1 MDQASEAKAKK
12 ALRLYKQG
20 HYEEA
25 AILFAELSVDHAD
38 MLIFGRN
45 LGACYYYLRKPDPAL
60 SNLRFYLGHKQ
71 DIAPDDKAVV
81 TRWIDEMEQQRR
93 ASVAAPTA
101 PAAIL
106 PDAGGPPVAP
116 PESQDKVPATAA
128 PTLATPV
135 LASGAVLDHP
145 VVIEMTPPTPP
156 VSAEATSRPFYA
168 RWWFWTAIGVVAA
181 GSVSILLLANQ
192 GGSRSVCPGGV
203 QACDSIKP

>member
-1 MDQASEAKAKK
+1 MDQASEAKAKQ

-25 AILFAELSVDHAD
+25 AIMFAELSVDHPD

-81 TRWIDEMEQQRR
+81 TRWIDEMEQLRR
-93 ASVAAPTA
+93 ASVVVPTV
-101 PAAIL
+101 PVAII

-116 PESQDKVPATAA
+116 PGSQDKVPATAV

-135 LASGAVLDHP
+135 SASGAVPDLP
-145 VVIEMTPPTPP
+145 VVLAVTPPPP
-156 VSAEATSRPFYA
+156 VSAEAASPPFYA

-181 GSVSILLLANQ
+181 GSVTILLLANQ
-192 GGSRSVCPGGV
+192 GGVRSVCPGGV